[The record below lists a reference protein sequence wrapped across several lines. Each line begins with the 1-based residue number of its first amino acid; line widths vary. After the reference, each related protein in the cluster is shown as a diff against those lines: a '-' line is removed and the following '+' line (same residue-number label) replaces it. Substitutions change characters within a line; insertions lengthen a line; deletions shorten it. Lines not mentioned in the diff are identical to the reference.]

1 MANLGGGPG
10 GNFRWGGQAR
20 HNDYK
25 TPPPPKTLS
34 LPALL
39 LRVFLL
45 AVGLEGGVDFL
56 PEQLYLA
63 GVGKPLGI

>member
-1 MANLGGGPG
+1 MGGG
-10 GNFRWGGQAR
+10 R
-20 HNDYK
+20 HD
-25 TPPPPKTLS
+25 TMTTRHPPPPKTLS